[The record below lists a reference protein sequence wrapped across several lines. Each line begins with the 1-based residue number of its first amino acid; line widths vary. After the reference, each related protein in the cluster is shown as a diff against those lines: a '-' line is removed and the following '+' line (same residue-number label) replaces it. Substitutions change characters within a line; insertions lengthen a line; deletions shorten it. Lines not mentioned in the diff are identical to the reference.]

1 MAVAGFDHAV
11 IGVRDLEAARAAWR
25 RLGFVVTPRG
35 RHVGWGT
42 ANYCMMFGATYTE
55 LLGIVEPAEPV
66 NGLDTRL
73 VTAGEGLLS
82 LALATK
88 DADAAHRDW
97 LAAGLALTPPESL
110 SRELK
115 LSDGAVMPRFRLLH
129 LPKETI
135 PGLGLFLTQHLT
147 PDLIRQPDWLTH
159 PNGALDLQSV
169 TVLADDPPALLPV
182 CTKLFGVGACNLTDA
197 TLTLILRAQAL
208 VVMRPDDAEA
218 IFDDATALL
227 SFRSADVARARFV
240 LDANGIGYRTGGDG
254 SLQVTAA
261 DANGVAVEFT
271 DKDL

>member
-11 IGVRDLEAARAAWR
+11 IGVRDLETARAAWR

-42 ANYCMMFGATYTE
+42 ANYCMMFGATYAE

-73 VTAGEGLLS
+73 ATAGEGLLS
-82 LALATK
+82 LSLATA

-97 LAAGLALTPPESL
+97 VASGLPLAPPESL
-110 SRELK
+110 GRKLELPE
-115 LSDGAVMPRFRLLH
+115 GAVMPRFRLLH

-147 PDLIRQPDWLTH
+147 PELIRRPDWLAH
-159 PNGALDLQSV
+159 PNGVLDLQSV
-169 TVLADDPPALLPV
+169 TVLADDPPALLPL
-182 CTKLFGVGACNLTDA
+182 CARLFGVGACNLTDA
-197 TLTLILRAQAL
+197 TLSVILGAQAL

-218 IFDDATALL
+218 VFDDATALL
-227 SFRSADVARARFV
+227 SFRCADVKRARFV
-240 LDANGIGYRTGGDG
+240 LDTNGVGYRTSGDG
-254 SLQVTAA
+254 SVHVAAA
-261 DANGVAVEFT
+261 DASGVAVEFT
-271 DKDL
+271 DKAL